1 MAVLCMYLSR
11 NKADELAIWLSWM
24 DDNLIVRPSQVMK
37 DEVENLAKE
46 IEIEDVGKLKKFV
59 QCKIEIDNSVQKKL
73 PNLS

>member
-59 QCKIEIDNSVQKKL
+59 QCNK
-73 PNLS
+73 